1 MSQVARK
8 QVSDPGRW
16 LTDPDR
22 VAAHLVFLGSEIDEI
37 ALTTEGRTVLGTPDM
52 PTYERLVPFVPHGAY
67 EGQLEKPLRGMPAT
81 LEYNAHGVSYRF
93 ESTMAGVDERGRWLV
108 NTPSRIQ
115 PADGGLLHRHN
126 SVGDPAFELELDG
139 PWQPPGF
146 RTFSLL
152 DISTDGLG
160 VVFDPYRTPMRPG
173 ELVEARLLL
182 PTAFTFMQMLL
193 RVTNVRSWREGSH
206 LRSAGTRFV
215 DLPLERRKA
224 LALSIS
230 VWHERRKVA

>member
-1 MSQVARK
+1 MSQVAHTTLP
-8 QVSDPGRW
+8 DPGPW

-22 VAAHLVFLGSEIDEI
+22 VSAHLVFLGTEVTDV
-37 ALTTEGRTVLGTPDM
+37 ALTTEGRTLHGGADM
-52 PTYERLVPFVPHGAY
+52 PSYERLVPFQPHQAY
-67 EGQLEKPLRGMPAT
+67 GDRLEKPLRGMPAK
-81 LEYNAHGVSYRF
+81 LEYSAHGVSYSF

-115 PADGGLLHRHN
+115 AADRRLIHRH
-126 SVGDPAFELELDG
+126 STLGDPAFELELDG
-139 PWQPPGF
+139 PWHPIGF

-160 VVFDPYRTPMRPG
+160 VVFDPYRTPMTPG
-173 ELVEARLLL
+173 ALVEARLLL
-182 PTAFTFMQMLL
+182 PTAFTFMQLLL
-193 RVTNVRSWREGSH
+193 RVANVRPFRKGSS
-206 LRSAGTRFV
+206 LRAAGTRFV

-230 VWHERRKVA
+230 VWQERRKVA